1 MFRKARALSLLP
13 RGSCTPPRDREIAAA
28 GSAESQ
34 PSAPT
39 ADEVIAL
46 LNETFLLS
54 APVDAETPLLTSGLV
69 DSLNLAALLD
79 AIEAR
84 FGVTVPAESA
94 AESELDTPRQI
105 AEFLS
110 SLAD

>member
-1 MFRKARALSLLP
+1 MFRGRERCRSCRAIIARPHTRA
-13 RGSCTPPRDREIAAA
+13 RDRCGGVCRVATF
-28 GSAESQ
+28 G
-34 PSAPT
+34 
-39 ADEVIAL
+39 ADRERSFL
-46 LNETFLLS
+46 LNETLQLS
-54 APVDAETPLLTSGLV
+54 APVDADTPLLTSGLV

-79 AIEAR
+79 TIEAR

-110 SLAD
+110 GVAE